1 VRSVL
6 LTRLMLL
13 IATTI
18 MVMTIPI
25 NAAESEDQSLYLKL
39 LKYEYDNRTFA
50 YLGMKKAAHV
60 LKDEPAGV
68 FYQAYYDLEVVNQQ
82 IYKRSA
88 VALNFDY
95 KASWFT
101 KFRGHA
107 GGFAAHFITFSP
119 ESLIKIIV
127 PYIPKLEQLRD
138 LADPRYQSFF
148 AYIVAHVAQEKT
160 QLEASQ
166 IAKAEGWEQGAK
178 VLRAFVDSIDVDNI
192 TVIHGDN

>member
-1 VRSVL
+1 MRSVL

-18 MVMTIPI
+18 MVMTMPI

-148 AYIVAHVAQEKT
+148 AYIVAQEKT

>member
-1 VRSVL
+1 MRSVF

-18 MVMTIPI
+18 MVMTMPI

-50 YLGMKKAAHV
+50 YLGMEKAAHV

-88 VALNFDY
+88 IALNFDY
-95 KASWFT
+95 KPSWFT

-107 GGFAAHFITFSP
+107 GGFAAYFITFSP
-119 ESLIKIIV
+119 ESLIKIIA

-148 AYIVAHVAQEKT
+148 AYIVAQEKA

-178 VLRAFVDSIDVDNI
+178 VLRAFVDSIDVDKI
-192 TVIHGDN
+192 TVMHGDN

>member
-1 VRSVL
+1 MRVRLQTGLIL
-6 LTRLMLL
+6 LTAYIL
-13 IATTI
+13 
-18 MVMTIPI
+18 MVMAMPI
-25 NAAESEDQSLYLKL
+25 NAIEAEDQTLYIKR
-39 LKYEYDNRTFA
+39 LKYEFDNRTFA

-60 LKDEPAGV
+60 LQDEPAGV

-101 KFRGHA
+101 RFRGHA
-107 GGFAAHFITFSP
+107 GGFAAYFITFSP
-119 ESLIKIIV
+119 ESLIRIIV

-148 AYIVAHVAQEKT
+148 AYIVAQEQA

-166 IAKAEGWEQGAK
+166 MAKAEGWEQGAK
-178 VLRAFVDSIDVDNI
+178 VLRAFVDSIDVDKI
-192 TVIHGDN
+192 TVMHGDN

>member
-1 VRSVL
+1 MRSIL

-18 MVMTIPI
+18 MVMTMPI

-148 AYIVAHVAQEKT
+148 AYIVAQEKA

-178 VLRAFVDSIDVDNI
+178 VLRAFVDSIDVDKI
-192 TVIHGDN
+192 TVMHGDN

>member
-1 VRSVL
+1 MRSVL

-148 AYIVAHVAQEKT
+148 AYIVAQEQA

>member
-1 VRSVL
+1 MRI
-6 LTRLMLL
+6 RLQTGL
-13 IATTI
+13 ILVTANI
-18 MVMTIPI
+18 LMVMAMPI
-25 NAAESEDQSLYLKL
+25 NATEAEDQALYIKR

-50 YLGMKKAAHV
+50 YLGMKKAARV
-60 LKDEPAGV
+60 LQDEPAGV

-82 IYKRSA
+82 IYTRSA

-101 KFRGHA
+101 RFRGHA
-107 GGFAAHFITFSP
+107 GGFAAYFITFSP

-148 AYIVAHVAQEKT
+148 AYIVAQEKA

-178 VLRAFVDSIDVDNI
+178 VLRAFVDSIDVDKI

>member
-1 VRSVL
+1 MRSVL

-18 MVMTIPI
+18 MVMTMPI

-138 LADPRYQSFF
+138 LAVPRYQSFF
-148 AYIVAHVAQEKT
+148 AYIVAQEKT

-192 TVIHGDN
+192 TVMYGDN

>member
-148 AYIVAHVAQEKT
+148 AYIVAQEKA
-160 QLEASQ
+160 QLKASQ

-178 VLRAFVDSIDVDNI
+178 VLRAFVDSIDVDKI

>member
-1 VRSVL
+1 MRSVL
-6 LTRLMLL
+6 LTMLMLL
-13 IATTI
+13 IAITI
-18 MVMTIPI
+18 MVMTMPI
-25 NAAESEDQSLYLKL
+25 NAEESEDQSLYLKL

-50 YLGMKKAAHV
+50 YLGMEKAAHV

-82 IYKRSA
+82 IYTRSA
-88 VALNFDY
+88 IALNFDY
-95 KASWFT
+95 KPCWFT

-107 GGFAAHFITFSP
+107 GGFAAYFITFSP
-119 ESLIKIIV
+119 ESLIKIIA

-148 AYIVAHVAQEKT
+148 AYIVAQEKA

-178 VLRAFVDSIDVDNI
+178 VLRAFVDSIDVDKI
-192 TVIHGDN
+192 TVMHGDN

>member
-1 VRSVL
+1 MRSVF

-18 MVMTIPI
+18 MVMTTPI

-50 YLGMKKAAHV
+50 YLGMEKAAHV

-88 VALNFDY
+88 IALNFDY
-95 KASWFT
+95 KPSWFT

-107 GGFAAHFITFSP
+107 GGFAAYFITFSP

-148 AYIVAHVAQEKT
+148 AYIVAQEKA

-178 VLRAFVDSIDVDNI
+178 VLRAFVDSIDVDKI
-192 TVIHGDN
+192 TVMHGDN

>member
-13 IATTI
+13 IAITI
-18 MVMTIPI
+18 MVMTMPI

-148 AYIVAHVAQEKT
+148 AYIVAQEKA

-178 VLRAFVDSIDVDNI
+178 VLRAFVDSIDVDKI

>member
-18 MVMTIPI
+18 MVMTMPI

-148 AYIVAHVAQEKT
+148 AYIVAQEKA

-178 VLRAFVDSIDVDNI
+178 VLRAFVDSIDVDKI
-192 TVIHGDN
+192 TVMHGDN

>member
-1 VRSVL
+1 MRSVF

-18 MVMTIPI
+18 MVMTMPI

-50 YLGMKKAAHV
+50 YLGMEKAAHV

-88 VALNFDY
+88 IALNFDY
-95 KASWFT
+95 KPSWFT

-107 GGFAAHFITFSP
+107 GGFAAYFITFSP
-119 ESLIKIIV
+119 ESLIKIIA

-148 AYIVAHVAQEKT
+148 AYVVAQEQA

-178 VLRAFVDSIDVDNI
+178 VLRAFVDSIDVDKI
-192 TVIHGDN
+192 TVMHGDN

>member
-1 VRSVL
+1 MRSVL

-119 ESLIKIIV
+119 ESLIKILV

-148 AYIVAHVAQEKT
+148 AYIVAQERA

-192 TVIHGDN
+192 TVMHGDN

>member
-1 VRSVL
+1 MRSVL

-18 MVMTIPI
+18 MVMTMPI

-148 AYIVAHVAQEKT
+148 AYIVAQEKA

-192 TVIHGDN
+192 TVMHGDN

>member
-1 VRSVL
+1 
-6 LTRLMLL
+6 M
-13 IATTI
+13 
-18 MVMTIPI
+18 PI

-68 FYQAYYDLEVVNQQ
+68 FYQAYYDLEMVNQQ

-101 KFRGHA
+101 KVRGHA
-107 GGFAAHFITFSP
+107 GGFAAYFITFSP
-119 ESLIKIIV
+119 ESLIKIIA

-138 LADPRYQSFF
+138 LSATRNQLFF
-148 AYIVAHVAQEKT
+148 DYVVAQEQA
-160 QLEASQ
+160 QLQASQ
-166 IAKAEGWEQGAK
+166 IAKKEGWEQGAK
-178 VLRAFVDSIDVDNI
+178 VLRGFVDSIDIDEIVASPI
-192 TVIHGDN
+192 Q

>member
-1 VRSVL
+1 MRSVL

-18 MVMTIPI
+18 MVMTMPI

-50 YLGMKKAAHV
+50 YLSMQKAAHV
-60 LKDEPAGV
+60 LKSEPAGV
-68 FYQAYYDLEVVNQQ
+68 FYQAYYDLEVVNQV
-82 IYKRSA
+82 IYKRNA
-88 VALNFDY
+88 AALNFNY
-95 KASWFT
+95 SANWFT
-101 KFRGHA
+101 RFRGHA
-107 GGFAAHFITFSP
+107 AGFATHFITFSP
-119 ESLIKIIV
+119 ESLIKVIV

-138 LADPRYQSFF
+138 LADSRYQSFF
-148 AYIVAHVAQEKT
+148 AYIVAQEKA

-178 VLRAFVDSIDVDNI
+178 VLRTFADSINVDKI
-192 TVIHGDN
+192 TVMHGDN

>member
-1 VRSVL
+1 MRSVF

-18 MVMTIPI
+18 MVMTMPI

-50 YLGMKKAAHV
+50 YLGMEKAAHV

-107 GGFAAHFITFSP
+107 GGFAAYFITFSP

-148 AYIVAHVAQEKT
+148 AYIVAQEKA

>member
-1 VRSVL
+1 MRVRLQTGLIL
-6 LTRLMLL
+6 LTAYIL
-13 IATTI
+13 
-18 MVMTIPI
+18 MVMAMPI
-25 NAAESEDQSLYLKL
+25 NAIEAEDQTLYIKR
-39 LKYEYDNRTFA
+39 LKYEFDNRTFA

-60 LKDEPAGV
+60 LQDEPAGV

-101 KFRGHA
+101 RFRGHA
-107 GGFAAHFITFSP
+107 GGFAAYFITFSP
-119 ESLIKIIV
+119 ESLIRIIV

-148 AYIVAHVAQEKT
+148 AYIVAQEQA

-166 IAKAEGWEQGAK
+166 MAKAEGWEQGAK
-178 VLRAFVDSIDVDNI
+178 VLRAFVDSIDVEKI

>member
-1 VRSVL
+1 MRSVL

-18 MVMTIPI
+18 MVMTMPI

-68 FYQAYYDLEVVNQQ
+68 FYQAYYDLEMVNQQ
-82 IYKRSA
+82 IYERSA

-127 PYIPKLEQLRD
+127 PYVPKLEQLRD

-148 AYIVAHVAQEKT
+148 AYIVAQEKA

-178 VLRAFVDSIDVDNI
+178 VLRAFVDSIDVENI
-192 TVIHGDN
+192 TVMHGDN

>member
-1 VRSVL
+1 MRSVL

-13 IATTI
+13 IVTTT
-18 MVMTIPI
+18 MVMTMPL

-50 YLGMKKAAHV
+50 YLGMEKAAHV

-107 GGFAAHFITFSP
+107 GGFAAYFITFSP
-119 ESLIKIIV
+119 ESLIKIIA

-148 AYIVAHVAQEKT
+148 AYIVAQEKA

-166 IAKAEGWEQGAK
+166 MAKAEGWEQGAK
-178 VLRAFVDSIDVDNI
+178 VLRAFVDSIDVDKI
-192 TVIHGDN
+192 TVMHGDN

>member
-1 VRSVL
+1 MRSVL

-148 AYIVAHVAQEKT
+148 AYIVAQEKT

-178 VLRAFVDSIDVDNI
+178 VLRAFVDSIDVDKI

>member
-1 VRSVL
+1 MRSVL

-13 IATTI
+13 IVTTT
-18 MVMTIPI
+18 MVMTMPL

-148 AYIVAHVAQEKT
+148 AYIVAQEKA

>member
-1 VRSVL
+1 MRSVL

-13 IATTI
+13 IAITI
-18 MVMTIPI
+18 MVMTMPI

-50 YLGMKKAAHV
+50 YLGMEKAAHV

-88 VALNFDY
+88 IALNFDY

-107 GGFAAHFITFSP
+107 GGFAAYFITFSP
-119 ESLIKIIV
+119 ESLIKIIA

-148 AYIVAHVAQEKT
+148 AYIVAQEKA

-166 IAKAEGWEQGAK
+166 MAKAEGWEQGAK
-178 VLRAFVDSIDVDNI
+178 VLRAFVDSIDVDKI
-192 TVIHGDN
+192 TVMHGDN

>member
-13 IATTI
+13 IVTTT
-18 MVMTIPI
+18 MVMTMPL

-50 YLGMKKAAHV
+50 YLGMGKAAHV

-88 VALNFDY
+88 IALNFDY

-119 ESLIKIIV
+119 ESLIKIIA

-148 AYIVAHVAQEKT
+148 AYIVAQEKA

-166 IAKAEGWEQGAK
+166 MAKAEGWEQGAK
-178 VLRAFVDSIDVDNI
+178 VLRAFVDSIDVDKI
-192 TVIHGDN
+192 TVMHGDN

>member
-1 VRSVL
+1 MRVILQTGLIL
-6 LTRLMLL
+6 LTAYIL
-13 IATTI
+13 
-18 MVMTIPI
+18 MVMAMPI
-25 NAAESEDQSLYLKL
+25 SATEAEEQTLYMKR
-39 LKYEYDNRTFA
+39 LKYEFDNRTFA
-50 YLGMKKAAHV
+50 YLSMKKAAHV

-68 FYQAYYDLEVVNQQ
+68 FYQAYYDLEVVNQD

-88 VALNFDY
+88 ISLNFDY
-95 KASWFT
+95 KANWFT
-101 KFRGHA
+101 RFRGHA
-107 GGFAAHFITFSP
+107 AGFATHFITFSP

-127 PYIPKLEQLRD
+127 PYIPKLEQLRH

-148 AYIVAHVAQEKT
+148 AYIVAQEKA

-178 VLRAFVDSIDVDNI
+178 VLRAFVDSIDVDKI

>member
-1 VRSVL
+1 MGVRFQKG
-6 LTRLMLL
+6 L
-13 IATTI
+13 ILVTAYI
-18 MVMTIPI
+18 LMVMAMPI
-25 NAAESEDQSLYLKL
+25 NAAESEDQSVYLKL

-148 AYIVAHVAQEKT
+148 AYIVAQEKA

-178 VLRAFVDSIDVDNI
+178 VLRAFVDSIDVDKI

>member
-1 VRSVL
+1 MRSVL

-13 IATTI
+13 IVTTT
-18 MVMTIPI
+18 MVMTMPL

-50 YLGMKKAAHV
+50 YLGMGKAAHV

-88 VALNFDY
+88 IALNFDY
-95 KASWFT
+95 KPSWVT

-107 GGFAAHFITFSP
+107 GGFAAYFITFSP
-119 ESLIKIIV
+119 ESLIKIIA

-138 LADPRYQSFF
+138 LSATRNQLFF
-148 AYIVAHVAQEKT
+148 DYVVAQEQA
-160 QLEASQ
+160 QLQASQ
-166 IAKAEGWEQGAK
+166 IAKKEGWEQGAK
-178 VLRAFVDSIDVDNI
+178 VLRGFVDSIDIDEIVASPI
-192 TVIHGDN
+192 Q

>member
-18 MVMTIPI
+18 MVMTMPI

-148 AYIVAHVAQEKT
+148 AYIVAQERA

-178 VLRAFVDSIDVDNI
+178 VLRAFVDSIDVDKI

>member
-13 IATTI
+13 IAITI
-18 MVMTIPI
+18 MVMTMPI

-50 YLGMKKAAHV
+50 YLGMEKAAHV

-148 AYIVAHVAQEKT
+148 AYIVAQEKT

>member
-1 VRSVL
+1 MRSVL

-148 AYIVAHVAQEKT
+148 AYIVAQEKA

>member
-1 VRSVL
+1 MRSVL

-18 MVMTIPI
+18 MVITMPI

-101 KFRGHA
+101 KFRGYA

-148 AYIVAHVAQEKT
+148 AYIVAQEKT

>member
-1 VRSVL
+1 MRSVL

-148 AYIVAHVAQEKT
+148 AYIVAQEKT

-178 VLRAFVDSIDVDNI
+178 VLRAFVDSIDVDKI
-192 TVIHGDN
+192 TVMHGDN

>member
-1 VRSVL
+1 MRSVL

-18 MVMTIPI
+18 MVMTMPI

-127 PYIPKLEQLRD
+127 PYVPKLEQLRE

-148 AYIVAHVAQEKT
+148 AYIVAQEKA

-178 VLRAFVDSIDVDNI
+178 VLRAFVDSIDVENI
-192 TVIHGDN
+192 TVMHGDN

>member
-1 VRSVL
+1 MRSVL

-119 ESLIKIIV
+119 ESLIKILV
-127 PYIPKLEQLRD
+127 PYSPKLEQLRD

-148 AYIVAHVAQEKT
+148 AYIVAQERA

-178 VLRAFVDSIDVDNI
+178 VLRAFVDSIDVDKI